1 MSVFVSRGDS
11 QRVLFCPVN
20 AMTAGSLNTRFHQ
33 LVESHN
39 CSNKTQTSFHT
50 LPSHV
55 LCCGAR
61 YKGYASLM
69 SVTLQQLKY
78 LNLTVSVLSK
88 TKLLS
93 QFKHLNTFQKI
104 ILLVH

>member
-39 CSNKTQTSFHT
+39 CNNKIQTSFHT
-50 LPSHV
+50 VPYHIFSW
-55 LCCGAR
+55 GER
-61 YKGYASLM
+61 YKGYA
-69 SVTLQQLKY
+69 
-78 LNLTVSVLSK
+78 
-88 TKLLS
+88 
-93 QFKHLNTFQKI
+93 FE
-104 ILLVH
+104 